1 MKPSLQFGEEKQI
14 PNLKKH
20 VSGAQELPGSTEN
33 ELIRKYL
40 DFHSRISLLSQNSLY
55 RVVIIRD
62 SLLLLATSTPV

>member
-14 PNLKKH
+14 QVFERERN
-20 VSGAQELPGSTEN
+20 VSGAQELLRSTEN

-62 SLLLLATSTPV
+62 SLLLLAPPV

>member
-20 VSGAQELPGSTEN
+20 VSGAQELPEN

-40 DFHSRISLLSQNSLY
+40 DFHSRILLLSQNSLY